1 GHTSIAREVCGV
13 AAGEPEVRW
22 FLLLATGREHPRG
35 QGLHLRCTL
44 RVRVHRRCGDGAGGR
59 RHRQRRHRRGTVG
72 DALRTRQAGPRPAD
86 RGRGGV
92 RAPVRHRCAADRLGL
107 ASRAGQP
114 ADRTG
119 LGGPRPGLAAG
130 SAGAAGRRDHRT
142 GRGGGARV
150 LRADQV
156 HGRRRRGRR
165 PARAAARGARRRADR
180 GSAAVR
186 PFELGAVPALSRSTV
201 DRQETLRTDPDRLVR
216 RWADARV
223 VVVDPWGRT
232 PVRREAVGAVG
243 AASGAES
250 GGAPVSTRKAAD
262 LAAVPP
268 EDASFLGEWD
278 GVDYW
283 MLPVDA
289 PSELDTVEV
298 DGGWGVRQEMPA
310 SDDEVWLELRG
321 HGALLDDTS
330 AGLLTT
336 AEALRN
342 WHWRGRFCARCG
354 APVRRTQFGWATHC
368 TGCEREE
375 YPRTD
380 PAVICLVHDDVGV
393 NGAKVLLARQP
404 VWPPKRYSVLA
415 GFVEAGESLEG
426 CVE

>member
-1 GHTSIAREVCGV
+1 M
-13 AAGEPEVRW
+13 
-22 FLLLATGREHPRG
+22 
-35 QGLHLRCTL
+35 
-44 RVRVHRRCGDGAGGR
+44 
-59 RHRQRRHRRGTVG
+59 
-72 DALRTRQAGPRPAD
+72 
-86 RGRGGV
+86 
-92 RAPVRHRCAADRLGL
+92 
-107 ASRAGQP
+107 
-114 ADRTG
+114 
-119 LGGPRPGLAAG
+119 
-130 SAGAAGRRDHRT
+130 
-142 GRGGGARV
+142 
-150 LRADQV
+150 
-156 HGRRRRGRR
+156 
-165 PARAAARGARRRADR
+165 
-180 GSAAVR
+180 R

-243 AASGAES
+243 AASGVES

-426 CVE
+426 CVEREIREEVGVEVRDARYLGSQPWPFPRSIMLGFAARTETDAPLRPADGEIEEARWFSRDEVRAAFAGENDELLLPGRTSIAYVMLRSWADADS